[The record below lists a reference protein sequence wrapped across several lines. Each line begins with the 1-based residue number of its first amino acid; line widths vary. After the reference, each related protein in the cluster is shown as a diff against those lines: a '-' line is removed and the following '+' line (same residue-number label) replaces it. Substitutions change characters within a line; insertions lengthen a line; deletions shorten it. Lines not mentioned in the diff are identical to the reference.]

1 MEFNNVYHTKTMVEI
16 LRNQGHMNLALKLTE
31 QILASQSENIDILQ
45 MNLEIK
51 EEIKRSFEKFKRAGQ
66 TVRAVVT
73 EVDENLA
80 EDVVVTNE
88 VIEVNLATDIETVM
102 PTVNPQ
108 LLIVNHQIVV
118 LENLLQHIQ
127 TRRQELGKAS

>member
-1 MEFNNVYHTKTMVEI
+1 MEFNKVYHTKAMVEI

-31 QILASQSENIDILQ
+31 QILVAQSDNPDILQ
-45 MNLEIK
+45 MNQEIK

-66 TVRAVVT
+66 TVRAVT
-73 EVDENLA
+73 EIVDEEMT
-80 EDVVVTNE
+80 EDVVENND
-88 VIEVNLATDIETVM
+88 VIEVNLVTDIRTVF
-102 PTVNPQ
+102 PTLDPK
-108 LLIVNHQIVV
+108 LLIINNQISM